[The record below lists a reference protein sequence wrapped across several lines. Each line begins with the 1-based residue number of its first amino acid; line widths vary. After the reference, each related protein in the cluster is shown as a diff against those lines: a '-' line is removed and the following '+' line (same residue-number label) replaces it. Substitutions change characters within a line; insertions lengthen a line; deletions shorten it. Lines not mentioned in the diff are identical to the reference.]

1 VKVSSDQLDR
11 IREATNIVDLV
22 SEHVRL
28 KKRGRNFVGLCPF
41 HNEKTP
47 SFNVLEDRGIFK
59 CFGCGKGGDVFSF
72 VMQLEG
78 LSFPEAIQKLAKR
91 ANIEIEGS
99 EAEADEAA
107 RGERE
112 SVFNALR
119 EAAAFYY
126 RSLRL
131 PIGESA
137 RDYLISRGLYYEHF
151 EDDEDKEKSVQEK
164 FGIGFA
170 PERSGMLINHLT
182 NKGLDLAKL
191 ELVGLIARRD
201 SGEYYERFRGR
212 VIFPVFNQTGRIV
225 GFGGRILPNSSKEL
239 AKYINSPDTQV
250 YHKSQILYGLFQA
263 KDAIRH
269 AGFAI
274 LVEGYA
280 DVLALFQAGI
290 ENVVAASGTSLTIQQ
305 LKLLDRYTRTEVGN
319 SSFVEPNSQK
329 KIQRYYRSEI
339 VLVFDA
345 DTAGKNATN
354 RGIELALQAG
364 FDVNIVT
371 LPIGEDP
378 DSFIRL
384 NGKEAFEMA
393 IQHRQSFIET
403 KAQWFEEHGSFRDPA
418 QLAAAVHSIV
428 QTIAI
433 VPDTIKHGVFINRLS
448 ERFHLS
454 QQMLTLELQKLIG
467 KSVNGQNME
476 GVGFVASKED
486 ESNVEE
492 AELELNDELIHSGVP
507 VSLHEGALL
516 EAMLADPIAVDA
528 LIESEEFQLDLISH
542 PHVRELLS
550 YLIQRVEEDD
560 PPNIAQLLDEFRGKP
575 EFETLLTTYGM
586 ASAAFSGNWEG
597 HSEEDPSA
605 AIVAKARQAIEELQR
620 GKIVRRQNELSSQVR
635 REGYSD
641 DDLREIIALQG
652 RPEMQKKHVQ
662 QIGGEAA

>member
-1 VKVSSDQLDR
+1 MKVSSDQIDR

-28 KKRGRNFVGLCPF
+28 KKRGRNFIGLCPF

-47 SFNVLEDRGIFK
+47 SFNVLEERGIFK

-78 LSFPEAIQKLAKR
+78 LTFPEVIQKLAKR

-99 EAEADEAA
+99 EAEADEHAG
-107 RGERE
+107 GERE

-126 RSLRL
+126 RSLRS

-137 RDYLISRGLYYEHF
+137 REYLRSRGLYYEHF
-151 EDDEDKEKSVQEK
+151 ENDEDKKKSVQEK

-170 PERSGMLINHLT
+170 PERSGMLINNLT
-182 NKGLDLAKL
+182 NKGIDLAKL

-225 GFGGRILPNSSKEL
+225 GFGGRILPNNSKEL
-239 AKYINSPDTQV
+239 AKYINSPDTPV

-263 KDAIRH
+263 KDAIRR

-290 ENVVAASGTSLTIQQ
+290 ENVIAASGTSLTIQQ
-305 LKLLDRYTRTEVGN
+305 LKLLNRYTRTEVSN
-319 SSFVEPNSQK
+319 SSFVEPSSQK

-384 NGKEAFEMA
+384 NSKEAFEMA

-418 QLAAAVHSIV
+418 KLAAAVHSIV
-428 QTIAI
+428 ETIAK

-454 QQMLTLELQKLIG
+454 QQMLTLELQKLVG

-476 GVGFVASKED
+476 GVWIEAPKEVD
-486 ESNVEE
+486 NEVEGV
-492 AELELNDELIHSGVP
+492 ELELNGDLTHSELS

-528 LIESEEFQLDLISH
+528 LIESEEFQLDLVSH
-542 PHVRELLS
+542 PQVWELLS
-550 YLIQRVEEDD
+550 YLLQRVEEGD
-560 PPNIAQLLDEFRGKP
+560 PPNIAQLLDEYRGKP
-575 EFETLLTTYGM
+575 EFESLLTNYGM
-586 ASAAFSGNWEG
+586 ANAAFSENWDDHSAEEG
-597 HSEEDPSA
+597 A
-605 AIVAKARQAIEELQR
+605 TVARARQAIEELQR
-620 GKIVRRQNELSSQVR
+620 GKIKRRQSELSSRVSAN
-635 REGYSD
+635 GYSD
-641 DDLREIIALQG
+641 DDLREILASHE